1 MKENRQITND
11 SICLS
16 FHLFFILCTLG
27 GVPLGRGGPAGV
39 VVAVVVVVF
48 VVVVVGAFVVVSFGV
63 VGAAVVGG
71 PSPSTVPA
79 VQSWTN

>member
-1 MKENRQITND
+1 MTAFAYP
-11 SICLS
+11 SIS
-16 FHLFFILCTLG
+16 SLFYATTCTLG